1 MKLELLPPNTVISQL
16 QERLQQLKEA
26 LLELTKKQK
35 NQQKG
40 HLRVSQRGSA
50 RPQYYHYTTPTDFT
64 GKYIRK
70 KNLAFAKT
78 LAQKDYEE
86 NIIPLLQKEIA
97 ELEKY
102 LTQTSNSRAI
112 LELYDSLCP
121 ARRSLITPVTLTD
134 EQYAAQWQKI
144 SWTGRPFVPDA
155 PYICTANGERVRSK
169 SEVIIA
175 DTLFRYNI
183 PYRYEFPITLKRIN
197 PDDIRR
203 DFGSS
208 ITLYPD
214 FLCLNTRTH
223 QEFYWEHFGL
233 MDSPDYSKNAAG
245 KLRLYTENGLLPGRN
260 LIITM
265 ETQTE
270 PPSARVLEK
279 LIAEFLL

>member
-121 ARRSLITPVTLTD
+121 APAAALLRRWLSQTSSTRPNGKKSPGQAGHLRQMHLTSVLPM
-134 EQYAAQWQKI
+134 ASGCAQ
-144 SWTGRPFVPDA
+144 
-155 PYICTANGERVRSK
+155 
-169 SEVIIA
+169 
-175 DTLFRYNI
+175 
-183 PYRYEFPITLKRIN
+183 N
-197 PDDIRR
+197 P
-203 DFGSS
+203 
-208 ITLYPD
+208 
-214 FLCLNTRTH
+214 
-223 QEFYWEHFGL
+223 
-233 MDSPDYSKNAAG
+233 K
-245 KLRLYTENGLLPGRN
+245 
-260 LIITM
+260 
-265 ETQTE
+265 
-270 PPSARVLEK
+270 
-279 LIAEFLL
+279 